1 MRISTLLFNERISNE
16 ILNRQSEMA
25 ETQLQLSTGRQ
36 ILRPSDDPISSK
48 QALDV
53 QKFLDTTNQYQ
64 KNIDIV
70 RGRLELEETVLA
82 ESMDVL
88 QRLNEL
94 ALQANTDT
102 YTATDKGLIAEEVDQ
117 LLGEL
122 VAIANT
128 RDSND
133 EYLFSGFQRETKPI
147 VDAGGGVYQYQ
158 GDQGQRL
165 IHIAADRKVAD
176 AETGFEAFMDIPA
189 SGGGTNNL
197 FSMVYDL
204 AANMRADADLAADID
219 NIRNAL
225 DNVTQVRTKA
235 GARLASTEQQEGVN
249 EDFILHFEME
259 LSSLQ
264 DLDYAEAITR
274 FNRQT
279 TALQAA
285 QQSYVQIQGLSL
297 FDYIR

>member
-25 ETQLQLSTGRQ
+25 ETQLQLSTGRK

-82 ESMDVL
+82 ESMNVL

-122 VAIANT
+122 VSIANT
-128 RDSND
+128 RDSNN
-133 EYLFSGFQRETKPI
+133 EYLFSGFQ
-147 VDAGGGVYQYQ
+147 
-158 GDQGQRL
+158 
-165 IHIAADRKVAD
+165 
-176 AETGFEAFMDIPA
+176 
-189 SGGGTNNL
+189 
-197 FSMVYDL
+197 
-204 AANMRADADLAADID
+204 
-219 NIRNAL
+219 
-225 DNVTQVRTKA
+225 
-235 GARLASTEQQEGVN
+235 
-249 EDFILHFEME
+249 
-259 LSSLQ
+259 
-264 DLDYAEAITR
+264 
-274 FNRQT
+274 
-279 TALQAA
+279 
-285 QQSYVQIQGLSL
+285 
-297 FDYIR
+297 